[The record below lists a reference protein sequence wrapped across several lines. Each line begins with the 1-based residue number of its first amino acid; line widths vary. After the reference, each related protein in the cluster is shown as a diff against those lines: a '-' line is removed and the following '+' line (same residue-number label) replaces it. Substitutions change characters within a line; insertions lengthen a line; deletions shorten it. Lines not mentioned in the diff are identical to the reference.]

1 MTTGHESLAVDL
13 EIVEQMV
20 AGMRDYLSS
29 GSIYSKKIDY
39 NLMYLT
45 LGGYLMRQQR
55 LAELDHTLDASQQ
68 VRLRNAAERFDLIRR
83 TQLSA
88 FEKKASQELQARLG
102 EWERALRELFDDRRP
117 SMAFYRNDVEKRVM
131 IQALI
136 NALEAESASIKP
148 EILGKLERLD
158 GQLRARWQTGAFI
171 WPTEFEAAYPADDYW
186 WLYGEL
192 A

>member
-1 MTTGHESLAVDL
+1 MATGHESLAVDL

-29 GSIYSKKIDY
+29 GSVYSKKIDY

-55 LAELDHTLDASQQ
+55 LTELDSTLDASQQ
-68 VRLRNAAERFDLIRR
+68 VRLRNVAERFDLIRR

-88 FEKKASQELQARLG
+88 FEKKAGQELQARLG
-102 EWERALRELFDDRRP
+102 EWERALRELFDDGRP
-117 SMAFYRNDVEKRVM
+117 SMAYYRNDVEKRVM

-136 NALEAESASIKP
+136 DTLEAESADIKP
-148 EILGKLERLD
+148 EVLGKLERLD
-158 GQLRARWQTGAFI
+158 GQLRARWRSGAFI
-171 WPTEFEAAYPADDYW
+171 WPAEFEAAYPVDDYW

>member
-1 MTTGHESLAVDL
+1 MAIGHESLAVDL

-29 GSIYSKKIDY
+29 GSVYSKKIDY

-55 LAELDHTLDASQQ
+55 LTELDSALDASQQ

-88 FEKKASQELQARLG
+88 FEKKAGQELQARLG
-102 EWERALRELFDDRRP
+102 EWERALRELFDDGQP
-117 SMAFYRNDVEKRVM
+117 SMAFYRNDVEKRVV

-136 NALEAESASIKP
+136 DALEAESASIKP

-158 GQLRARWQTGAFI
+158 GQLRARWQPGAFI
-171 WPTEFEAAYPADDYW
+171 WPAEFAAAYPADDYW